1 MEVYS
6 KNKTQLW
13 INAPVAFALKDSIY
27 IGYVV
32 GVEITAAGINRLEVM
47 VDDGKRAYSEYIYD
61 PVVFATNALAF
72 PVLACE
78 DLNKAVVLTTPVF
91 DIPVKDKRVKGKN
104 YSYDEVVDFFEK
116 RIRKL
121 RRGDARY
128 NQRHNLSLTNNGER
142 IGITVNRSQEFDWFT
157 NQPTGQ
163 VRVSLDS
170 YAYNVS
176 HSCDGKDLLHEP
188 RLMRAAKETLE

>member
-6 KNKTQLW
+6 QNKTQLW
-13 INAPVAFALKDSIY
+13 INAPVVFATKDAIY

-32 GVEITAAGINRLEVM
+32 GVEITAAGIYRLEVM
-47 VDDGKRAYSEYIYD
+47 VDNGTKAYSEYIYD
-61 PVVFATNALAF
+61 SVAMPNTDARMF
-72 PVLACE
+72 PVITGE
-78 DLNKAVVLTTPVF
+78 DLNKALVLTTPVF

-121 RRGDARY
+121 KFGNYRSAK
-128 NQRHNLSLTNNGER
+128 HNLSLTNNGER
-142 IGITVNRSQEFDWFT
+142 IGITIYRSQQFDWYT
-157 NQPTGQ
+157 NKATGQ
-163 VRVSLDS
+163 VRVSLDA

-176 HSCDGKDLLHEP
+176 HSCDGKDLLREP
-188 RLMRAAKETLE
+188 RLIRAAKETLE